1 MSFVTFGEILLRLTS
16 STLGE
21 KIYSVKELSVDY
33 AGAEA
38 NVASSLAILGNK
50 VAYVTKLPSNQL
62 GDAAMGSLKAY
73 GVDTSKV
80 VRGGKRLGIYFIE
93 HGSSIRPS
101 KVIYDREDSSI
112 SKITKGEL
120 DWGTILKNSDWLFLS
135 GITPALSEQCAQETI
150 LAAKTA
156 KKLGVNVAFDLN
168 YRRSLWKNAEDAKK
182 IFDEILEHTDLL
194 FGNTGSI
201 KDVYGIEGK
210 GKNLVDRTMDV
221 SNTVMEELAIP
232 QVAFTVRDHISAS
245 TNVVS
250 SVYTSKNLN
259 HVSPQFKID
268 ILDRF
273 GAGDAFAAA
282 FLHAL
287 HKGWV
292 GDKVSDFATVAF
304 ALKHT
309 LKGDHHT
316 STEDEIVSI
325 MEGNTGGRVIR

>member
-1 MSFVTFGEILLRLTS
+1 M
-16 STLGE
+16 
-21 KIYSVKELSVDY
+21 YSVRDFNVDY

-38 NVASSLAILGNK
+38 NVASSLGILGNN
-50 VAYVTKLPSNQL
+50 VTYVTKLPSNQL
-62 GDAAMGSLKAY
+62 GDAAIGSLNAY

-93 HGSSIRPS
+93 LGSSIRPS
-101 KVIYDREDSSI
+101 QVIYDRSDSSI
-112 SKITKGEL
+112 SGITMGEF
-120 DWGTILKNSDWLFLS
+120 DWDGILRNSNWLFLS
-135 GITPALSEQCAQETI
+135 GITPALSEQCARETI
-150 LAAKTA
+150 QAAKTA
-156 KKLGVNVAFDLN
+156 KELGVNVAFDLN
-168 YRRSLWKNAEDAKK
+168 YRRSLWKEAADAKK
-182 IFDEILEHTDLL
+182 TFDEILEHTDLV

-201 KDVYGIEGK
+201 KDVYGIEGN
-210 GKNLVDRTMDV
+210 GKNHIDRTMDV
-221 SNTVMEELAIP
+221 SNTVMEEFGVP

-259 HVSPQFKID
+259 HVSSQFKID

-282 FLHAL
+282 FLHAS
-287 HKGWV
+287 HKGWPS
-292 GDKVSDFATVAF
+292 DKVLDFATAAF

-309 LKGDHHT
+309 LKGDQHT

-325 MEGNTGGRVIR
+325 MEGNTGGHVIR